1 MTKDG
6 IASRLGDILPN
17 VAPEKRAAQAEAI
30 HEQLSAKEL
39 ARIQLRARNAGLE
52 EQRQQKEREE
62 LAAKHGMRVED
73 LAPTDTDESL
83 TAAKADAEREAVNR
97 AIDDQTPTDPLD
109 INNMQITTKDG
120 QQLSAPQLLTLQ
132 TLQGTNRPEMAKL
145 LNNLGIN
152 LSVRLSKTD
161 TANLLACLLTC
172 NETQLTALM
181 SNDKLPLAIKA
192 VIKRIQLDARIG
204 ETGTIERIWDR
215 LFGKGPMSLDATP
228 ITGAPSAVPGLIPDQ
243 PISREAYV
251 IIRETLLK

>member
-1 MTKDG
+1 MDKNS
-6 IASRLGDILPN
+6 INAILGDILPN
-17 VAPEKRAAQAEAI
+17 VPPEKREAQAEAI

-39 ARIQLRARNAGLE
+39 ARIQLKARNAGLE
-52 EQRQQKEREE
+52 EQQKRQAMEE
-62 LAAKHGMRVED
+62 LAAKHNMHVED

-83 TAAKADAEREAVNR
+83 TEAKAQAERKAVEA
-97 AIDDQTPTDPLD
+97 AIDEQTPTDPLD
-109 INNMQITTKDG
+109 LKEVQVITKTG
-120 QQLSAPQLLTLQ
+120 QEMSASQLLTLQ

-172 NETQLTALM
+172 NETQLIALL
-181 SNDKLPLAIKA
+181 SNDKMPLALKA
-192 VIKRIQLDARIG
+192 IIKRIMLDAKAG
-204 ETGTIERIWDR
+204 ETCTIERIWDR

-228 ITGAPSAVPGLIPDQ
+228 ITGVSSAVPGLIPDQ

>member
-1 MTKDG
+1 MTKDN
-6 IASRLGDILPN
+6 ISSRLGDILPN
-17 VAPEKRAAQAEAI
+17 IAPEKREAQAEAI

-39 ARIQLRARNAGLE
+39 ARIQLKARNAGLE
-52 EQRQQKEREE
+52 EQQKQQEREE
-62 LAAKHGMRVED
+62 LAAKHGMHVED

-83 TAAKADAEREAVNR
+83 TAAKAEAERKAIET
-97 AIDDQTPTDPLD
+97 AIDEQTPADPLD
-109 INNMQITTKDG
+109 LKEVQVVTKTG
-120 QQLSAPQLLTLQ
+120 QEMSASQLLTLQ

-172 NETQLTALM
+172 NETQLTTLM
-181 SNDKLPLAIKA
+181 ANDKMPLAIKA
-192 VIKRIQLDARIG
+192 IIKRIQLDARIG

-228 ITGAPSAVPGLIPDQ
+228 ITGTPSAVPGLIPDP
-243 PISREAYV
+243 PIS
-251 IIRETLLK
+251 

>member
-1 MTKDG
+1 MTKDN
-6 IASRLGDILPN
+6 ISSRLGDILPG
-17 VAPEKRAAQAEAI
+17 VAPEKREAQAEAI

-39 ARIQLRARNAGLE
+39 ARIQLKARNAGLE
-52 EQRQQKEREE
+52 EQRQQQEREE

-73 LAPTDTDESL
+73 LAPTDTDESI
-83 TAAKADAEREAVNR
+83 TAAKQAAEREAINR
-97 AIDDQTPTDPLD
+97 AIDDQTPADPLD
-109 INNMQITTKDG
+109 LTNVQVVTKDG
-120 QQLSAPQLLTLQ
+120 QPLSAPQLLTLQ

-181 SNDKLPLAIKA
+181 ANDKLPLAIKA
-192 VIKRIQLDARIG
+192 IIKRIQLDARVG
-204 ETGTIERIWDR
+204 ETCTIERIWDR

-228 ITGAPSAVPGLIPDQ
+228 ITGVPASMPGLIPDQ

>member
-1 MTKDG
+1 MTKDS
-6 IASRLGDILPN
+6 ISSRLGDILPN

-39 ARIQLRARNAGLE
+39 ARIQLKARNAGLE

-97 AIDDQTPTDPLD
+97 AIDDQTPADPLD

-172 NETQLTALM
+172 NETQLAALM
-181 SNDKLPLAIKA
+181 DNDKLPLAIKA

-228 ITGAPSAVPGLIPDQ
+228 ITGGSSAVPGLIPDQ